1 MMYLFKLF
9 WTFAKVGLF
18 GFGGGYAIL
27 TIIQGA
33 CVNDFHWLTMGEF
46 TDIVAISQMTPG
58 PIGVNSA
65 TFIGYTATLKAGYPQ
80 WAAISVSLLTTVA
93 MVLPSF
99 FITTAVSKA
108 LLRFKNHPVT
118 QNIFLGLRPAV
129 VGLIAA
135 ASLLLLNEENFS
147 TPDTPWRFWCSV
159 LLFTLTFIASHTYRI
174 SPIRLFVS
182 AAIAGILLF

>member
-1 MMYLFKLF
+1 MYFLKLF
-9 WTFAKVGLF
+9 LTFAQVGLF

-33 CVNDFHWLTMGEF
+33 CVNDYHWLTMGEF

-65 TFIGYTATLKAGYPQ
+65 TFIGYSATLKENFPVWVAVV
-80 WAAISVSLLTTVA
+80 VSLLTTVA

-99 FITTAVSKA
+99 FIMAAVSRV
-108 LLRFKNHPVT
+108 LMRFKSHPIV
-118 QNIFLGLRPAV
+118 QHVFLGLRPAV

-147 TPDTPWRFWCSV
+147 TPAHPWQFWCS
-159 LLFTLTFIASHTYRI
+159 LLIFGLTFIASHTYKM
-174 SPIRLFVS
+174 SPIRLFLCS
-182 AAIAGILLF
+182 AVAGILLF